1 MLKVTQLTK
10 QYRNLRALDGISFQV
25 HRGEMLGLI
34 GPNGSGKTTTLRVVA
49 GLTHPDT
56 GDVWIGGHS
65 ILSSPLEAKRNLGFV
80 PQELSIYP
88 FLTGQEF
95 LEFVGDVRQLPREIR
110 DEQIAHFLKTMELSE
125 AKDRLVREYS
135 EGMARK
141 LSICAALLGP
151 PSVVVLDES
160 LNGLDPQSSR
170 KTRLLLDQC
179 LEKGI
184 AVVLTSHILAIVEQ
198 AATKVVLLHKGT
210 VAMELEKQDLRSLA
224 QKSKSLEDVYL
235 ALVENNG
242 LSPKDAVI

>member
-1 MLKVTQLTK
+1 MLNVIQLTK
-10 QYRNLRALDGISFQV
+10 HYRHIQAVAGVSFQV
-25 HRGEMLGLI
+25 AQGEMLGLI
-34 GPNGSGKTTTLRVVA
+34 GPNGSGKTTTLRIVA
-49 GLTHPDT
+49 GLVQPDS
-56 GDVWIGGHS
+56 GDVMIGGHS
-65 ILSSPLEAKRNLGFV
+65 MLSSPLEAKRGLGYV
-80 PQELSIYP
+80 PQELAIYP

-95 LEFVGDVRQLPREIR
+95 LEFVADVRQLPRDTRE
-110 DEQIAHFLKTMELSE
+110 EQIVHLLKTMELSD

-179 LEKGI
+179 LEKGV
-184 AVVLTSHILAIVEQ
+184 AVILTSHILAIVEQ
-198 AATKVVLLHKGT
+198 AATKVALLHKGT
-210 VAMELEKQDLRSLA
+210 VAMELDKQDLRALA

-235 ALVENNG
+235 ELVER
-242 LSPKDAVI
+242 